1 MNRLCFLAFA
11 FSFIA
16 TAVAAPLLP
25 VMVLPATNNNNNN
38 NNTSNV
44 VKFSA
49 PEMVLCDAIQELEHD
64 ICGNAATAVM
74 QTPLCRVLF
83 DLNSTLC
90 SSASASASASA
101 VNVNDAVAHPDGTMC
116 PLLIFID
123 EVLCSNATAAG
134 VVAAAPHP
142 NNNKINPA
150 AFCPIIELADKELCG
165 GWK

>member
-16 TAVAAPLLP
+16 TAATAPLLP
-25 VMVLPATNNNNNN
+25 VMGLPATAHAVNI
-38 NNTSNV
+38 
-44 VKFSA
+44 SA

-74 QTPLCRVLF
+74 QTPLCRALF

-90 SSASASASASA
+90 SSDSASTSA

-123 EVLCSNATAAG
+123 EVLCSNATVAG

-150 AFCPIIELADKELCG
+150 DFCPIIELADKELCG
-165 GWK
+165 GSK

>member
-16 TAVAAPLLP
+16 TAAAAPLL
-25 VMVLPATNNNNNN
+25 VMGLPATAHAV
-38 NNTSNV
+38 NV
-44 VKFSA
+44 SA

-90 SSASASASASA
+90 SSVSTRT

-134 VVAAAPHP
+134 VVIPHP
-142 NNNKINPA
+142 NNSKINKINPA
-150 AFCPIIELADKELCG
+150 DFCPIIELADKELCG
-165 GWK
+165 GSK